1 MTAPAITGPRVA
13 RTVWAELDEEARRH
27 WLAGLRP
34 PEPTVEAGD
43 ILAAIRQGGD
53 EALREAAHRFDGAAP
68 DGLWATEGEFR
79 AAESEVTPELGAAL
93 RASMAAVRLF
103 HADQR
108 AALRPRRVVQT
119 MPGVTAWRRWVPLGR
134 VGGYIPGGRAALASS
149 VIMLGVPA
157 RLAGV
162 EDLILA
168 TPAGHDGRVAPSILM
183 AARLV
188 GVDRVL
194 KVGGAQAIAALA
206 YGTESVPRV
215 DRIVGAG
222 GPWVTAAKR
231 AVAGEVSIDLPA
243 GPSECVVLAGS
254 GADPTLVALDLLA
267 QAEHGPDSLAIL
279 VTDDERVADA
289 VLAALPGAAAGLA
302 TGEAA
307 IDTFAQLGR
316 VVLVPALEEAV
327 PLIDSIAPEHVSLQC
342 TGARE
347 LAERLRFVGAV
358 FIGPWTAIA
367 GGDYAI
373 GTNHVLPAGGAA
385 RAWSGV
391 GVETFGRWMEIAE
404 ASSEGI
410 RRMGP
415 TVAALAGAEGLPLH
429 AASVTAR
436 ASLADREA
444 ASTSAAERTDRHA
457 DPMSLLRRPDPIT
470 PYPAEP
476 SDDALADAAGV
487 AVEDVI
493 RADLNT
499 LGGGALPGAAG
510 ALAAYRA
517 DRAVEYSDLSYARL
531 RAALGKVIGVDPGR
545 IIPGAGADELI
556 RLVTTMAVG
565 AGDAVVI
572 PTPTFPMFAAE
583 ASLAGARRVDIPRGD
598 LAVRQSVEEIRSV
611 AERESARLVWLCTP
625 NNPTGDEYTLD
636 EIREL
641 ATDLSAIVVV
651 DEVYLE
657 FAGATAG
664 VATETLSGV
673 QLQTELPNLL
683 ILRSMAKAYGL
694 AGARV
699 GYLIV
704 PEGLAERFDG
714 ARLPLSVA
722 GPSEAMALGALADQ
736 EGARR
741 RLTEIVAQ
749 RERLVDLLD
758 RRGCRTLPSVTNF
771 VTFRPADAAALAEG
785 LLARGIAIRVYPPGL
800 LDGWLRMTARD
811 EPGTQ
816 RILDALD
823 EILQVSAS

>member
-1 MTAPAITGPRVA
+1 MA
-13 RTVWAELDEEARRH
+13 RTMWSELDATARDE
-27 WLAGLRP
+27 WLSGLRP
-34 PEPTVEAGD
+34 VEPTVEVGD
-43 ILAAIRQGGD
+43 ILATVRRGGD
-53 EALREAAHRFDGAAP
+53 EALRELAARFDGARP
-68 DGLWATEGEFR
+68 TDLWASEEEF
-79 AAESEVTPELGAAL
+79 AQAEAQVAPQVVAAL
-93 RASMAAVRLF
+93 RASMASVRLF

-119 MPGVTAWRRWVPLGR
+119 MPGVIGWRRWVPVRR

-162 EDLILA
+162 DELILA
-168 TPAGHDGRVAPSILM
+168 TPAGHDGRVAPSILV

-188 GVDRVL
+188 GVDGIL

-231 AVAGEVSIDLPA
+231 ALAGEVAIDLPA

-254 GADPTLVALDLLA
+254 GADARFVALDLLA

-279 VTDDERVADA
+279 MTDDETLADA
-289 VLAALPGAAAGLA
+289 VEAVIPEVAAGLS
-302 TGEAA
+302 TGDAA
-307 IDTFAQLGR
+307 IDTFSRLGR
-316 VVLVPALEEAV
+316 IVLVPALDEAL
-327 PLIDSIAPEHVSLQC
+327 PLIDAIAPEHVSLQC
-342 TGARE
+342 SDARA
-347 LAERLRFVGAV
+347 LAERVRCAGAI

-367 GGDYAI
+367 AGDYAM
-373 GTNHVLPAGGAA
+373 GTNHVLPTGGAA
-385 RAWSGV
+385 RAWSGL
-391 GVETFGRWMEIAE
+391 GVESFGRWMEIAE
-404 ASSEGI
+404 ASAGGI
-410 RRMGP
+410 RRMAP
-415 TVAALAGAEGLPLH
+415 TVAALAGVEGLPLH

-436 ASLADREA
+436 ASQ
-444 ASTSAAERTDRHA
+444 AERERASGDRSA
-457 DPMSLLRRPDPIT
+457 GDSDPLSLLRRPDPIT

-476 SDDALADAAGV
+476 SDEALAATAGIG
-487 AVEDVI
+487 VEDVI

-499 LGGGALPGAAG
+499 LGGGALPGAASG
-510 ALAAYRA
+510 LAAYRA

-531 RAALGKVIGVDPGR
+531 RAALGKVIGLDPAR

-565 AGDAVVI
+565 PGDAVVI

-583 ASLAGARRVDIPRGD
+583 ASLAGARRVDIPRED
-598 LAVRQSVEEIRSV
+598 LAVRQSVEQIRSV

-636 EIREL
+636 EVREL
-641 ATDLSAIVVV
+641 ATDLSAIVIV

-657 FAGATAG
+657 FAGASAG
-664 VATETLSGV
+664 VETETLSAV
-673 QLQTELPNLL
+673 QLQDESPNLL

-704 PEGLAERFDG
+704 PDGLAERFDG

-722 GPSEAMALGALADQ
+722 GPSEAMALGALSDPA
-736 EGARR
+736 GARQ
-741 RLTEIVAQ
+741 RLLRIVAQ
-749 RERLVDLLD
+749 RERLARSLD
-758 RRGCRTLPSVTNF
+758 GHGCRTLPSVTNF
-771 VTFRPADAAALAEG
+771 VTFRPPDAAALAQA
-785 LLARGIAIRVYPPGL
+785 LLARGIAVRVYPPGL
-800 LDGWLRMTARD
+800 LDGWLRVTARD

-823 EILQVSAS
+823 ELLPATAR